1 MAKDYTDL
9 ATDIVAHVGG
19 KENIS
24 SLKHCVTRLRFGLK
38 DEAKADTDYLKAR
51 DGVVTVVQAG
61 GQYQVVIGNHVPD
74 VYAAV
79 QKVAG
84 IAGDGS
90 LDIDEGDGPKGN
102 LFERFI
108 DLLSGIF
115 QAFLGPLAAAGII
128 KGIVAIMASRGMT
141 SDNSAVYAILNAA
154 GDGFFQYLPL
164 LVALTSARKFKMN
177 EFTALAIGMA
187 LIYPTLPGSLATLKE
202 AGLDNVFGIPF
213 VLPTA
218 GSYLSTVIPAI
229 LATWVASII
238 EKNIRKVTPDVI
250 KLFVVPFMTI
260 LVAVPL
266 TFLVVG
272 PVANFI
278 SDMLSNTFTAIMN
291 FSPLLY
297 GLILGATWQVLVMF
311 GMHWAVVPLAIM
323 QVASNGMSAIL
334 VPALLPNFTQTG
346 VLLAIMLK
354 TKESKVKA
362 VAMPAFVSSI
372 FGVTEPAIYG
382 VTLPM
387 KTPFFISCAV
397 SGVIGAAMMF
407 FNVTG
412 YSVGGM
418 GVFLYPSLVNPA
430 DGDMSGMIAAI
441 ALTIAAIVASFAIQM
456 ALPVPYLYGEPTEK
470 KSVESTKESIP
481 ELKEIKQEI
490 IASPLIG
497 KVVKLE
503 DVPDQVFASG
513 AMGKGIA
520 IDPTEGILLSPA
532 KAEVTLVFPTKHAI
546 GLRTENGAEL
556 LIHIGMDTVS
566 LEGKGFQSFV
576 EVGDQVEAGQKLLE
590 FDLQQMKAADLPA
603 ISPIIVTNT
612 ADYEDIL
619 VTQEDQLNSGD
630 YLLTTVK

>member
-1 MAKDYTDL
+1 M
-9 ATDIVAHVGG
+9 
-19 KENIS
+19 
-24 SLKHCVTRLRFGLK
+24 
-38 DEAKADTDYLKAR
+38 
-51 DGVVTVVQAG
+51 
-61 GQYQVVIGNHVPD
+61 
-74 VYAAV
+74 
-79 QKVAG
+79 
-84 IAGDGS
+84 
-90 LDIDEGDGPKGN
+90 
-102 LFERFI
+102 
-108 DLLSGIF
+108 
-115 QAFLGPLAAAGII
+115 
-128 KGIVAIMASRGMT
+128 
-141 SDNSAVYAILNAA
+141 
-154 GDGFFQYLPL
+154 
-164 LVALTSARKFKMN
+164 
-177 EFTALAIGMA
+177 
-187 LIYPTLPGSLATLKE
+187 
-202 AGLDNVFGIPF
+202 
-213 VLPTA
+213 
-218 GSYLSTVIPAI
+218 
-229 LATWVASII
+229 
-238 EKNIRKVTPDVI
+238 NIRPKI
-250 KLFVVPFMTI
+250 
-260 LVAVPL
+260 
-266 TFLVVG
+266 
-272 PVANFI
+272 
-278 SDMLSNTFTAIMN
+278 
-291 FSPLLY
+291 
-297 GLILGATWQVLVMF
+297 
-311 GMHWAVVPLAIM
+311 
-323 QVASNGMSAIL
+323 
-334 VPALLPNFTQTG
+334 
-346 VLLAIMLK
+346 
-354 TKESKVKA
+354 
-362 VAMPAFVSSI
+362 
-372 FGVTEPAIYG
+372 
-382 VTLPM
+382 
-387 KTPFFISCAV
+387 
-397 SGVIGAAMMF
+397 
-407 FNVTG
+407 
-412 YSVGGM
+412 GGM

-430 DGDMSGMIAAI
+430 DGDMSGMIVAI